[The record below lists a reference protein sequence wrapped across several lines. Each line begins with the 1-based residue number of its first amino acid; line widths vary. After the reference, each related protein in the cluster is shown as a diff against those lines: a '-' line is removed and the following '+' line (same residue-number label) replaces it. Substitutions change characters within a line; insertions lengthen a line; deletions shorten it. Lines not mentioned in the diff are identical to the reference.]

1 MEMHTVQV
9 SKSWGIYLL
18 ESKIGEERDM
28 TNTVDNV
35 LSIQNIS
42 KRYAGIQALDN
53 ISIDFQKGETH
64 ALVGENGAGKSTL
77 IKIISGAEVPDSG
90 KLVFNDQV
98 FDKMTPHL
106 AQCVGVATIYQEFNL
121 FPTLSVAENIFMG
134 DETLSNESSRLYHKK
149 EYIMKAKKVLDSM
162 NININ
167 PMELIENITIAKMQ
181 LVEIAKAIAKNA
193 KILIMDEPTAPLS
206 TNETED
212 LFKLIGH
219 LKQQGVTI
227 IYISHRLDELY
238 RISDRVT
245 VMRDGK
251 KILTTKT
258 EDITRHEL
266 ICQMANRKV
275 EEIDFKSTWEKGDVA
290 LETQELCGNGLKD
303 ISFSV
308 HCGEILGI
316 GGLLGAGRT
325 ELARI
330 LFGADKAESGK
341 IFVHGNQVE
350 IKTPKHAVSFG
361 IAYVPEDRKHH
372 GAILS
377 LPINW
382 NITLPILKRI
392 SKMGFLKKK
401 EERIIV
407 NTQKDN
413 FLIKASTM
421 SQSVES
427 LSGGNQQ
434 KVVLAKWLASK
445 PSILILDEPTR
456 GVDVNAK
463 QEIYQMIGE
472 FARQGMAIIFIS
484 SEMDELLNISDRLMV
499 LNEKRIV
506 SFLEKNEFS
515 QNKVLAMASGI
526 I

>member
-1 MEMHTVQV
+1 
-9 SKSWGIYLL
+9 
-18 ESKIGEERDM
+18 M
-28 TNTVDNV
+28 TNTLENV

-42 KRYAGIQALDN
+42 KRYVGIQALDN

-90 KLVFNDQV
+90 QLEFEDQV
-98 FDKMTPHL
+98 FDKMTPYL
-106 AQCVGVATIYQEFNL
+106 AQSVGVATIYQEFNL
-121 FPTLSVAENIFMG
+121 FPTLTVAENIFMG
-134 DETLSNESSRLYHKK
+134 EEALSNERSRFYHKK
-149 EYIMKAKKVLDSM
+149 KYIERAKKVLDSM
-162 NININ
+162 KINVS
-167 PMELIENITIAKMQ
+167 PLELIEDMTTAKMQ

-206 TNETED
+206 TKETED
-212 LFKLIGH
+212 LFELISH

-227 IYISHRLDELY
+227 IYISHRMDELY

-245 VMRDGK
+245 VLRDGK
-251 KILTTKT
+251 KIITTRT
-258 EDITRHEL
+258 EDITRQEL
-266 ICQMANRKV
+266 IYHMANRKV
-275 EEIDFKSTWEKGDVA
+275 EEIEFESTWEKGDVA
-290 LETQELCGNGLKD
+290 LETQELYGNGLKD
-303 ISFSV
+303 ISFKVRS
-308 HCGEILGI
+308 GEILGI
-316 GGLLGAGRT
+316 AGLLGAGRT

-341 IFVHGNQVE
+341 IVINGNPVS
-350 IKTPKHAVSFG
+350 IKTPKHAVSLG

-377 LPINW
+377 LPISW

-392 SKMGFLKKK
+392 SNKGFLKKN
-401 EERIIV
+401 EERLIV
-407 NTQKDN
+407 DTQKN
-413 FLIKASTM
+413 NLRIKAPDM
-421 SQSVES
+421 SQNVDC

-445 PSILILDEPTR
+445 PNILILDEPTR
-456 GVDVNAK
+456 GVDVGAK
-463 QEIYQMIGE
+463 QEIYHLIAE
-472 FARQGMAIIFIS
+472 FAKQGIAIIFIS

-506 SFLEKNEFS
+506 GFLEKNEYS

-526 I
+526 S

>member
-1 MEMHTVQV
+1 M
-9 SKSWGIYLL
+9 I
-18 ESKIGEERDM
+18 
-28 TNTVDNV
+28 NTVDNV
-35 LSIQNIS
+35 LFVQNIS
-42 KRYAGIQALDN
+42 KRYVGIQALDN
-53 ISIDFQKGETH
+53 VSIDFQKGETH

-90 KLVFNDQV
+90 KLMFKDQI

-106 AQCVGVATIYQEFNL
+106 AQNVGVATIYQEFNL

-134 DETLSNESSRLYHKK
+134 DEALSNESGRFYNKK
-149 EYIMKAKKVLDSM
+149 IYIERTKKVLDSM

-167 PMELIENITIAKMQ
+167 PVELIANLTTAKMQ

-206 TNETED
+206 IRETEE
-212 LFKLIGH
+212 LFKLIDH

-238 RISDRVT
+238 RISDRLT
-245 VMRDGK
+245 VLRDGK
-251 KILTTKT
+251 KILTTRT
-258 EDITRHEL
+258 EEITRQEL
-266 ICQMANRKV
+266 IYHMANRKV
-275 EEIDFKSTWEKGDVA
+275 EEIEFESTWEKGDVA

-303 ISFSV
+303 ISFKV
-308 HCGEILGI
+308 HKGEIFGI
-316 GGLLGAGRT
+316 AGLLGAGRT

-330 LFGADKAESGK
+330 LFGADKAEGGK
-341 IFVHGNQVE
+341 ILIHGKKVA

-372 GAILS
+372 GVILS
-377 LPINW
+377 LPITW

-392 SKMGFLKKK
+392 SNKGFLKKK
-401 EERIIV
+401 EENIIAD
-407 NTQKDN
+407 TQKN
-413 FLIKASTM
+413 NLRMKAPDM
-421 SQSVES
+421 SQNVDC

-463 QEIYQMIGE
+463 QEIYHLIGE
-472 FARQGMAIIFIS
+472 FAKQGIAIIFIS
-484 SEMDELLNISDRLMV
+484 SEMDELLNISDRLLV

-506 SFLEKNEFS
+506 GFLEKNEFS

-526 I
+526 S

>member
-1 MEMHTVQV
+1 M
-9 SKSWGIYLL
+9 I
-18 ESKIGEERDM
+18 
-28 TNTVDNV
+28 NTDYA

-42 KRYAGIQALDN
+42 KRYTGIQALDN
-53 ISIDFQKGETH
+53 VSIDFQKGETH

-90 KLVFNDQV
+90 QIEIQNQI
-98 FDKMTPHL
+98 FDRMTPHL
-106 AQCVGVATIYQEFNL
+106 AQSVGVATIYQEFNL

-134 DETLSNESSRLYHKK
+134 DEAIKKESGHQYHKK
-149 EYIMKAKKVLDSM
+149 VYIERAKKVLDSM
-162 NININ
+162 KVNINST
-167 PMELIENITIAKMQ
+167 ELIEDMTTAKMQ
-181 LVEIAKAIAKNA
+181 LVEIAKAVAKNA

-206 TNETED
+206 TKETED
-212 LFKLIGH
+212 LFELIGH

-227 IYISHRLDELY
+227 IYISHRLEELY
-238 RISDRVT
+238 RIADRVT

-251 KILTTKT
+251 KIITAPTA
-258 EDITRHEL
+258 EITRHDL
-266 ICQMANRKV
+266 IYHMANRKV
-275 EEIDFKSTWEKGDVA
+275 EEIEFQSASVKGNVA
-290 LETQELCGNGLKD
+290 LETQKLCGNGLKD

-308 HCGEILGI
+308 RCGEILGI

-330 LFGADKAESGK
+330 LFGADKAESGD
-341 IFVHGNQVE
+341 IFVNGKQVT
-350 IKTPKHAVSFG
+350 IKSPKHAVALG

-392 SKMGFLKKK
+392 SKIGFINKKQ
-401 EERIIV
+401 ENNIV
-407 NTQKDN
+407 DTQKN
-413 FLIKASTM
+413 NLIIKATHM
-421 SQSVES
+421 SNNVDS

-434 KVVLAKWLASK
+434 KVVLAKWLASN

-463 QEIYQMIGE
+463 QEIYHLVAELSKQGIG
-472 FARQGMAIIFIS
+472 IIFIS
-484 SEMDELLNISDRLMV
+484 SEMGELLNISDRLMI
-499 LNEKRIV
+499 LNERKIV
-506 SFLEKNEFS
+506 GFLEKDEFS

>member
-1 MEMHTVQV
+1 M
-9 SKSWGIYLL
+9 I
-18 ESKIGEERDM
+18 
-28 TNTVDNV
+28 NTVDFA

-53 ISIDFQKGETH
+53 VSIDFRKGETH

-90 KLVFNDQV
+90 RIQFEDQT
-98 FDKMTPHL
+98 FEKMTPHL
-106 AQCVGVATIYQEFNL
+106 AQSVGVATIYQEFNL

-134 DETLSNESSRLYHKK
+134 DEAMKKESGRFYHKK
-149 EYIMKAKKVLDSM
+149 VYIENAKKVLGSM
-162 NININ
+162 NVNFS
-167 PMELIENITIAKMQ
+167 PTELIEDMTTAKMQ
-181 LVEIAKAIAKNA
+181 LVEIAKAVAKNA

-206 TNETED
+206 TKETEA

-227 IYISHRLDELY
+227 IYISHRLEELY
-238 RISDRVT
+238 RIADCVT

-251 KILTTKT
+251 KIITAPIG
-258 EDITRHEL
+258 EITRHDL
-266 ICQMANRKV
+266 IFHMANRKV
-275 EEIDFKSTWEKGDVA
+275 EEIEFQSSPEKGDVVLRA
-290 LETQELCGNGLKD
+290 QNLCGNGLKD

-308 HCGEILGI
+308 CHGEILGI

-330 LFGADKAESGK
+330 LFGADKAESGD
-341 IFVHGNQVE
+341 IFVNGKQVA
-350 IKTPKHAVSFG
+350 IKSPKHAVSLG

-392 SKMGFLKKK
+392 SKNGFINKKT
-401 EERIIV
+401 ENSIV
-407 NTQKDN
+407 ETQRTN
-413 FLIKASTM
+413 LLIKAAHM
-421 SQSVES
+421 SNNVDS

-434 KVVLAKWLASK
+434 KVVLAKWLASN

-463 QEIYQMIGE
+463 QEIYHLIAE
-472 FARQGMAIIFIS
+472 LSKQGIAIIFIS
-484 SEMDELLNISDRLMV
+484 SEMGELLNISDRLMI
-499 LNEKRIV
+499 LYEKKV
-506 SFLEKNEFS
+506 VGFLEKEEFS

-526 I
+526 N

>member
-1 MEMHTVQV
+1 M
-9 SKSWGIYLL
+9 I
-18 ESKIGEERDM
+18 
-28 TNTVDNV
+28 NTVDYA

-42 KRYAGIQALDN
+42 KRYVGIQALDN
-53 ISIDFQKGETH
+53 VSIDFQKGETH

-90 KLVFNDQV
+90 QIKFKDQI

-106 AQCVGVATIYQEFNL
+106 AQNVGVATIYQEFNL

-134 DETLSNESSRLYHKK
+134 DEALSNERSRFYHKK
-149 EYIMKAKKVLDSM
+149 IYIERAKKVLDSM
-162 NININ
+162 KVNIS
-167 PMELIENITIAKMQ
+167 PTELIEEMTTAKMQ
-181 LVEIAKAIAKNA
+181 LVEISKAIAKNA
-193 KILIMDEPTAPLS
+193 RILIMDEPTAPLS
-206 TNETED
+206 TKETED
-212 LFKLIGH
+212 LFELIGR

-227 IYISHRLDELY
+227 IYISHRLEELY
-238 RISDRVT
+238 RIADRVT

-251 KILTTKT
+251 KIITTQTK
-258 EDITRHEL
+258 DITRHEL
-266 ICQMANRKV
+266 IYHMANRKV
-275 EEIDFKSTWEKGDVA
+275 EEIDFQSTWEKGNVA

-303 ISFSV
+303 IAFKV
-308 HCGEILGI
+308 RCGEILGI

-341 IFVHGNQVE
+341 ILVDGKQVT
-350 IKTPKHAVSFG
+350 IKTPKQAVSLG

-392 SKMGFLKKK
+392 SKRGFINKKK
-401 EERIIV
+401 ENIIV
-407 NTQKDN
+407 DAQKN
-413 FLIKASTM
+413 NLIIKASDM
-421 SQSVES
+421 NHNVDC

-434 KVVLAKWLASK
+434 KVVLAKWLASN
-445 PSILILDEPTR
+445 PRILILDEPTR

-463 QEIYQMIGE
+463 QEIYHLIAE
-472 FARQGMAIIFIS
+472 LAKQGIAIIFIS
-484 SEMDELLNISDRLMV
+484 SEMGELLNISDRLMI
-499 LNEKRIV
+499 LNERKIIG
-506 SFLEKNEFS
+506 FLEKNEFS

>member
-1 MEMHTVQV
+1 
-9 SKSWGIYLL
+9 
-18 ESKIGEERDM
+18 M
-28 TNTVDNV
+28 TNAVENV
-35 LSIQNIS
+35 LSVQNIS
-42 KRYAGIQALDN
+42 KRYVGIQALDN
-53 ISIDFQKGETH
+53 VSIDFQKGETH

-90 KLVFNDQV
+90 KLMFEEQI

-106 AQCVGVATIYQEFNL
+106 AQSVGVTTIYQEFNL

-134 DETLSNESSRLYHKK
+134 DETLANERRCIYHKK
-149 EYIMKAKKVLDSM
+149 EYIAKAKKVLDNM
-162 NININ
+162 KININ
-167 PMELIENITIAKMQ
+167 PLELIENMTTAKMQ

-206 TNETED
+206 TKEIED
-212 LFKLIGH
+212 LFELIGH

-245 VMRDGK
+245 VLRDGK
-251 KILTTKT
+251 KIITARM
-258 EDITRHEL
+258 EDITRQEL
-266 ICQMANRKV
+266 IYHMADRKV
-275 EEIDFKSTWEKGDVA
+275 EEIEFESTWEKGDVA

-303 ISFSV
+303 ISFRV
-308 HCGEILGI
+308 RRGEILGI

-341 IFVHGNQVE
+341 IFVHGNQVA
-350 IKTPKHAVSFG
+350 IKTPKNAVSFG

-382 NITLPILKRI
+382 NITLPILRRI
-392 SKMGFLKKK
+392 SKKGFLKKK
-401 EERIIV
+401 AENTIV
-407 NTQKDN
+407 ETQKN
-413 FLIKASTM
+413 NLRIKAANM
-421 SQSVES
+421 SQNVDS

-463 QEIYQMIGE
+463 QEIYHLIGE
-472 FARQGMAIIFIS
+472 FAKQGIAIIFIS
-484 SEMDELLNISDRLMV
+484 SELDELLNISDRLLV
-499 LNEKRIV
+499 LNEKRV
-506 SFLEKNEFS
+506 VGFLEKDEFS

-526 I
+526 F

>member
-1 MEMHTVQV
+1 M
-9 SKSWGIYLL
+9 I
-18 ESKIGEERDM
+18 
-28 TNTVDNV
+28 NTVDYA

-42 KRYAGIQALDN
+42 KHYAGIQALDN
-53 ISIDFQKGETH
+53 VSIDFRKGETH

-90 KLVFNDQV
+90 QIKFEDQI
-98 FDKMTPHL
+98 FERMTPHL
-106 AQCVGVATIYQEFNL
+106 AQSVGVATIYQEFNL

-134 DETLSNESSRLYHKK
+134 DEAIKSESGRHYQKK
-149 EYIMKAKKVLDSM
+149 VYIEKAKKVLDSM
-162 NININ
+162 NVNIN
-167 PMELIENITIAKMQ
+167 STELIEDMTTAKMQ

-206 TNETED
+206 TKETED
-212 LFKLIGH
+212 LFELIGH
-219 LKQQGVTI
+219 LKKQGVTI
-227 IYISHRLDELY
+227 IYISHRLEELY
-238 RISDRVT
+238 RIADRVT
-245 VMRDGK
+245 VMRDVK
-251 KILTTKT
+251 KIITAQT
-258 EDITRHEL
+258 EEITRHEL
-266 ICQMANRKV
+266 VYHMANRKV
-275 EEIDFKSTWEKGDVA
+275 EEIEFQSASEKGDVA
-290 LETQELCGNGLKD
+290 LETQKLCGNGLKD

-308 HCGEILGI
+308 HRGEIVGI

-330 LFGADKAESGK
+330 LFGADKAESGDILVNGK
-341 IFVHGNQVE
+341 QVA
-350 IKTPKHAVSFG
+350 IKSPKHAVSLG

-392 SKMGFLKKK
+392 SKKGFINKKK
-401 EERIIV
+401 ENNIV
-407 NTQKDN
+407 DTQKN
-413 FLIKASTM
+413 NLLIKASHM
-421 SQSVES
+421 SNNVDC

-434 KVVLAKWLASK
+434 KVVLAKWLASN

-463 QEIYQMIGE
+463 QEIYHLIAE
-472 FARQGMAIIFIS
+472 LSKQGIAIIFIS
-484 SEMDELLNISDRLMV
+484 SEMGELLNISDRLMV
-499 LNEKRIV
+499 LNERKIV
-506 SFLEKNEFS
+506 GFLEKDEFS